1 MNTPRT
7 VRRQQADQRRAQL
20 IDAALSLFAE
30 RGFRATTIADI
41 ADATG
46 TAHGLVYHYF
56 ASKDELLAAVLER
69 YSFLPDLQGLLEVS
83 SDRPAAEVLT
93 RIAVGLSE
101 VLGRRPELVRLVV
114 SEAHTNPA
122 VAAALDRVTS
132 EGLDAMTGYLQ
143 ARIDAGELRPHDTT
157 VPARALFWAVITK
170 HLGPA
175 EADGF
180 ERDLVDVLLDGIR
193 SH

>member
-1 MNTPRT
+1 
-7 VRRQQADQRRAQL
+7 
-20 IDAALSLFAE
+20 
-30 RGFRATTIADI
+30 
-41 ADATG
+41 
-46 TAHGLVYHYF
+46 
-56 ASKDELLAAVLER
+56 
-69 YSFLPDLQGLLEVS
+69 
-83 SDRPAAEVLT
+83 
-93 RIAVGLSE
+93 
-101 VLGRRPELVRLVV
+101 
-114 SEAHTNPA
+114 
-122 VAAALDRVTS
+122 
-132 EGLDAMTGYLQ
+132 MTGYLQ

>member
-1 MNTPRT
+1 MNTQRT
-7 VRRQQADQRRAQL
+7 IRRQQADQRRAQL
-20 IDAALSLFAE
+20 VDAALSLFAE

-69 YSFLPDLQGLLEVS
+69 YSFLPDLRGLLEVS
-83 SDRPAAEVLT
+83 GDRPAAEVLT
-93 RIAVGLSE
+93 SIAVGLSE

-114 SEAHTNPA
+114 SEAHTNPI

-143 ARIDAGELRPHDTT
+143 ARIEAGELRPHDTT

-180 ERDLVDVLLDGIR
+180 ERDLVEVLLDGIR
-193 SH
+193 SE